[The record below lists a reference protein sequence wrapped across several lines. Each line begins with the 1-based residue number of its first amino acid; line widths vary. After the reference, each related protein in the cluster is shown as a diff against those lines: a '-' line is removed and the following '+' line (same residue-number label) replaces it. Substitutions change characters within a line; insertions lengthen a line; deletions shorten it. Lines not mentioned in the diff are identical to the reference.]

1 MTELSMSER
10 DKDQADPKQGV
21 QESWQDKQQDEVAK
35 QRPGQ
40 QDQKV
45 RDAHSRAPVRKDGG
59 QDPA

>member
-1 MTELSMSER
+1 MTEH
-10 DKDQADPKQGV
+10 DKKPSNAHEGV
-21 QESWQDKQQDEVAK
+21 QESRQDRQQDEVAK

-59 QDPA
+59 QEPA

>member
-1 MTELSMSER
+1 MSEH
-10 DKDQADPKQGV
+10 DKKPSHAREGV
-21 QESWQDKQQDEVAK
+21 QESRQDRQQDEVAK

-45 RDAHSRAPVRKDGG
+45 SDAHSRAPVRKDGG

>member
-1 MTELSMSER
+1 MSEC
-10 DKDQADPKQGV
+10 DKDQAEPKQGV
-21 QESWQDKQQDEVAK
+21 QESRQDRQQDEVAK

>member
-1 MTELSMSER
+1 MTEH
-10 DKDQADPKQGV
+10 DKKPSNAREGV
-21 QESWQDKQQDEVAK
+21 QESRQDRQQDEVAK

-45 RDAHSRAPVRKDGG
+45 RDAHSRAPARQDGG

>member
-1 MTELSMSER
+1 MSEC
-10 DKDQADPKQGV
+10 DKDQAEPKQGV
-21 QESWQDKQQDEVAK
+21 QESRQDKQQDEVAK

-45 RDAHSRAPVRKDGG
+45 RDAHSRAPARKDGG